1 MARAPIKRRR
11 GAAPSAATVQGATQM
26 GARGPSAASVAN
38 QTQMGAIGPNA
49 ASIAA
54 ETQMEG
60 MKRGGRTRKPMA
72 RKR

>member
-11 GAAPSAATVQGATQM
+11 GAAPSAASVQAATQM

-54 ETQMEG
+54 ETQMEN
-60 MKRGGRTRKPMA
+60 MRRGGRAGKSKP